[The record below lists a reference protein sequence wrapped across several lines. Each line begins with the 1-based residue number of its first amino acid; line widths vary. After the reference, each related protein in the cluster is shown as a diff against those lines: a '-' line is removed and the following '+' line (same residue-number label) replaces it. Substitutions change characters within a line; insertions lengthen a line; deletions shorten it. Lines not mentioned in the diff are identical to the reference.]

1 MESKRGLFMTP
12 TVVEHGKGALTFN
25 KAGDRS
31 ADIKN
36 YL

>member
-1 MESKRGLFMTP
+1 MTP
-12 TVVEHGKGALTFN
+12 TVVEHGMEVLTFN

-36 YL
+36 SL